1 MILKLNSISIEGSE
15 SSLGRQENTA
25 PDVIIQ
31 KVSITPEKFK
41 DDVEALVKYIGE
53 EHFVSGLNIEVTLS
67 ELLAVIPRKRRRCEA
82 YNSLVKY
89 LREER
94 NIILTIKAI
103 RRMSK
108 IYKKQPLDIVVS
120 GITLR
125 YSMKYNI
132 WVNWAGTRAYRKYND
147 SSWNRFYRSILI

>member
-1 MILKLNSISIEGSE
+1 MILKLNSISIGGSE
-15 SSLGRQENTA
+15 SSLDRQENTA
-25 PDVIIQ
+25 PDVIVK

-94 NIILTIKAI
+94 NILLTIK
-103 RRMSK
+103 SN
-108 IYKKQPLDIVVS
+108 KKNVKDL
-120 GITLR
+120 
-125 YSMKYNI
+125 
-132 WVNWAGTRAYRKYND
+132 
-147 SSWNRFYRSILI
+147 

>member
-1 MILKLNSISIEGSE
+1 MNLYFNHTSIGGSE
-15 SSLGRQENTA
+15 SSLDRQENTA

-53 EHFVSGLNIEVTLS
+53 EHFISGLGIEVTLG

-94 NIILTIKAI
+94 NILLTIKTN
-103 RRMSK
+103 
-108 IYKKQPLDIVVS
+108 KKN
-120 GITLR
+120 G
-125 YSMKYNI
+125 KE
-132 WVNWAGTRAYRKYND
+132 
-147 SSWNRFYRSILI
+147 

>member
-1 MILKLNSISIEGSE
+1 MNLTSDMNLYLNHTSIGGSE
-15 SSLGRQENTA
+15 SSLDRQENTA

-94 NIILTIKAI
+94 NILLTIK
-103 RRMSK
+103 SN
-108 IYKKQPLDIVVS
+108 KKNVKDL
-120 GITLR
+120 
-125 YSMKYNI
+125 
-132 WVNWAGTRAYRKYND
+132 
-147 SSWNRFYRSILI
+147 

>member
-1 MILKLNSISIEGSE
+1 MNLYFNHTSIGGSE
-15 SSLGRQENTA
+15 SSLDRQENTA
-25 PDVIIQ
+25 PDVIVQ

-53 EHFVSGLNIEVTLS
+53 EHFISGLGIEVTRG

-94 NIILTIKAI
+94 NILLTIKTN
-103 RRMSK
+103 
-108 IYKKQPLDIVVS
+108 KKN
-120 GITLR
+120 G
-125 YSMKYNI
+125 KE
-132 WVNWAGTRAYRKYND
+132 
-147 SSWNRFYRSILI
+147 

>member
-25 PDVIIQ
+25 PDVIVQ

-53 EHFVSGLNIEVTLS
+53 EHFISGLNIEVTLS

-94 NIILTIKAI
+94 NIILTIK
-103 RRMSK
+103 SN
-108 IYKKQPLDIVVS
+108 KKNGKDL
-120 GITLR
+120 
-125 YSMKYNI
+125 
-132 WVNWAGTRAYRKYND
+132 
-147 SSWNRFYRSILI
+147 

>member
-1 MILKLNSISIEGSE
+1 MNLYFNHTSIGGSE
-15 SSLGRQENTA
+15 SSLDRQENTA
-25 PDVIIQ
+25 PDVIVQ

-53 EHFVSGLNIEVTLS
+53 GHFISGLGIEVTLG

-94 NIILTIKAI
+94 NILLTIKTN
-103 RRMSK
+103 
-108 IYKKQPLDIVVS
+108 KKN
-120 GITLR
+120 G
-125 YSMKYNI
+125 KE
-132 WVNWAGTRAYRKYND
+132 
-147 SSWNRFYRSILI
+147 

>member
-1 MILKLNSISIEGSE
+1 MNLYFNHTSIGGSE
-15 SSLGRQENTA
+15 SSLDRQENTA
-25 PDVIIQ
+25 PDVIVQ

-53 EHFVSGLNIEVTLS
+53 DHFISGLGIEVTLG

-94 NIILTIKAI
+94 NILLTIKTN
-103 RRMSK
+103 
-108 IYKKQPLDIVVS
+108 KKN
-120 GITLR
+120 G
-125 YSMKYNI
+125 KE
-132 WVNWAGTRAYRKYND
+132 
-147 SSWNRFYRSILI
+147 

>member
-15 SSLGRQENTA
+15 SSLDRQGNTA
-25 PDVIIQ
+25 PDVIAR

-53 EHFVSGLNIEVTLS
+53 EHFISGLGIEVTLG

-82 YNSLVKY
+82 YNALVNY

-94 NIILTIKAI
+94 NIILTIKS
-103 RRMSK
+103 RR
-108 IYKKQPLDIVVS
+108 Q
-120 GITLR
+120 
-125 YSMKYNI
+125 
-132 WVNWAGTRAYRKYND
+132 
-147 SSWNRFYRSILI
+147 

>member
-1 MILKLNSISIEGSE
+1 MILKLNSTSIEGSE

-41 DDVEALVKYIGE
+41 DDVEALAGYIGE
-53 EHFVSGLNIEVTLS
+53 EHFISGLSIEVTLG

-89 LREER
+89 LSEER
-94 NIILTIKAI
+94 NILLTIKI
-103 RRMSK
+103 RR
-108 IYKKQPLDIVVS
+108 
-120 GITLR
+120 R
-125 YSMKYNI
+125 
-132 WVNWAGTRAYRKYND
+132 
-147 SSWNRFYRSILI
+147 

>member
-1 MILKLNSISIEGSE
+1 MNLTSDMILYLILTSIGGAV

-25 PDVIIQ
+25 PDVIVQ

-94 NIILTIKAI
+94 NILLTIK
-103 RRMSK
+103 SN
-108 IYKKQPLDIVVS
+108 KKNVKDL
-120 GITLR
+120 
-125 YSMKYNI
+125 
-132 WVNWAGTRAYRKYND
+132 
-147 SSWNRFYRSILI
+147 